1 MPRLGH
7 FALNDPY
14 YAPMTSSLT
23 SSEIPI
29 TQPYPDVIVDLRVRV
44 RVRVRAR
51 AKARAR
57 VTREGGYP
65 RVTR

>member
-29 TQPYPDVIVDLRVRV
+29 TQPYPDVILYLRVRV
-44 RVRVRAR
+44 RVRAM
-51 AKARAR
+51 
-57 VTREGGYP
+57 G
-65 RVTR
+65 